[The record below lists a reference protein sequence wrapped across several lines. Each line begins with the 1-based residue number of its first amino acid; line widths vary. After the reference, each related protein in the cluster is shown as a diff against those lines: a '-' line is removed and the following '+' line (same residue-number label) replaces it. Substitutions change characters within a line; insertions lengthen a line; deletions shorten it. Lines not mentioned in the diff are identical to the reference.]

1 LEKAFYIT
9 TPIYYVNAA
18 PHLGHAYTTIVA
30 DVWTRFHRLAGCDTY
45 FLTGTDEH
53 GDKIVAAA
61 EKAGKA
67 PKEYVDAVSAQFRAL
82 WPKLNIGNNDFIRT
96 TDAVHQET
104 VKLILNKVKEK
115 GDIYFSDYSGLYC
128 FGCERFY
135 TERELVEG
143 KCPDHQ
149 VEPTRISE
157 SNYFF
162 RMSKYQDWLIDHIQ
176 KYPDF
181 IRPERYKNEVLAFL
195 KDPLEDLCISR
206 PKTRLSWGIPLPFDE
221 NYVTYVWFDALINYA
236 SALGYP
242 EGPLFKKYWPVVQH
256 LVAKDILKP
265 HGIYWPC
272 MLQSAGM
279 EVYRHLNVHGYWNV
293 NQGKMSKSLGNVVK
307 PLDLVDIY
315 GLDAFRYFLLREMV
329 FGLDSDFSEEALV
342 ARINSDLANDLGNLV
357 SRSLTMVQNYYQ
369 GRLPEPGPSQ
379 ASDEEIRKEA
389 QSLID
394 RYSGFMEELSPHK
407 ALTAVW
413 EFMNRVNKYIVTTEP
428 WVLAKSDTTRLA
440 AVMNHLVESLK
451 IISVLIWPV
460 MPETAE
466 KIQDLLGLPRK
477 GGDLGLQDIREWGK
491 VKPSGTIAKAPHL
504 FQRVGPES
512 LKEGAAKKQAEKK
525 KEDLANRVSMK
536 DFQKLDLRVGTIKS
550 VEPVAGSKKLLKI
563 LLDIGE
569 ERTIVAGLAG
579 LYSEADLVGKQVVVV
594 ANLEP
599 ATLMGV
605 ESNGMVLATEDK
617 SGVHLLAP
625 DALTRPGSKVR

>member
-30 DVWTRFHRLAGCDTY
+30 DVLTRFHRLEGCETY

-96 TDAVHQET
+96 TDAVHQDT
-104 VKLILNKVKEK
+104 VKQILNKVNEK

-135 TERELVEG
+135 TERELVDG

-162 RMSKYQDWLIDHIQ
+162 RMSKYQDWLMDHIH
-176 KYPDF
+176 KHPDF

-195 KDPLEDLCISR
+195 KEPLEDLCISR
-206 PKTRLSWGIPLPFDE
+206 PKSRLSWGIPLPFDE

-272 MLQSAGM
+272 MLKSAGM
-279 EVYRHLNVHGYWNV
+279 DPYRHLNVHGYWNV

-357 SRSLTMVQNYYQ
+357 SRSLTMVHNYYQ
-369 GRLPEPGPSQ
+369 GHLPEPGPSE
-379 ASDEEIRKEA
+379 AADDEVRREA
-389 QSLID
+389 LSLIE
-394 RYSGFMEELSPHK
+394 RYSDFMEELSPHR
-407 ALTAVW
+407 ALVAVW
-413 EFMNRVNKYIVTTEP
+413 EFMNRLNKYIVTTEP
-428 WVLAKSDTTRLA
+428 WLLAKSDETRLA
-440 AVMNHLVESLK
+440 TVMNHLVESLK

-466 KIQDLLGLPRK
+466 KIQGLLSLPRK
-477 GGDLGLQDIREWGK
+477 GGHLGLQDIREWGR
-491 VKPSGTIAKAPHL
+491 VKPSGVIAKAPHL
-504 FQRVGPES
+504 FQRIGPES
-512 LKEGAAKKQAEKK
+512 SKEGAGKKKTEKK
-525 KEDLANRVSMK
+525 KEEVMNRVSIR

-550 VEPVAGSKKLLKI
+550 VERVAGSKKLLKI

-569 ERTIVAGLAG
+569 ERTVVAGLAG
-579 LYSEADLVGKQVVVV
+579 LYSEADLVGRQVVVV
-594 ANLEP
+594 ANLESVS
-599 ATLMGV
+599 LMGV
-605 ESNGMVLATEDK
+605 ESNGMVLAAEDK
-617 SGVHLLAP
+617 GGVHLLTP
-625 DALTRPGSKVR
+625 DALTQPGSKVR